1 MQREVTDQDSTT
13 WSCAQAH
20 AGLSE
25 ELASARA
32 AQRAADHAR
41 AVMVVCTPSGG
52 AKSVHIKVPPQWQ
65 EQMSDA
71 ELLAAIDA
79 RRDAG

>member
-1 MQREVTDQDSTT
+1 MQREVTDRDSTT

-20 AGLSE
+20 AGLTD

-32 AQRAADHAR
+32 AQRASDHAG
-41 AVMVVCTPSGG
+41 AVTVVCTPSGR
-52 AKSVHIKVPPQWQ
+52 AKSVHIEVPPQWH

-71 ELLAAIDA
+71 ELLAAIDS
-79 RRDAG
+79 RRGAG